1 MREKPFLQDERLIDL
16 LRTSYGLRIE
26 RVEFLPIGADINAAK
41 YRVETDEPA
50 LYFLKLRKGFFEEA
64 SLLIPQ
70 FLHDQGIRQ
79 VIPPLKTKAGQ
90 AWTNLEGYTCILYP
104 YVEGHNG
111 FEASLSDDEWIEFGS
126 VLKRIHSV
134 SLPPGLQGLVPSET
148 WSPRW
153 RELVKGFQAQAE
165 SDSYADPLAAQMAAF
180 LRMHREEIRC
190 MTARAE
196 QLAQALRSRPPSRLA
211 QWVLCHADL
220 HAWNLLHGPREGL
233 YIIDWDN
240 PILAPKERDLMF
252 IGAGVGGIWNTP
264 REAALFYQ
272 GYGGTEIDLTV
283 LTYYRYERILEDVAE
298 FSEQILSTT
307 GETVDRQRGLQQ
319 FSAAFLP
326 NDVVEIAF
334 QTDRRLKEAG

>member
-16 LRTSYGLRIE
+16 LHAAYGLRIE

-50 LYFLKLRKGFFEEA
+50 LYFLKLSKGIFQQA

-90 AWTNLEGYTCILYP
+90 AWTNLEGYTCSLYP
-104 YVEGHNG
+104 FVEGQNG
-111 FEASLSDDEWIEFGS
+111 FEAGLSDDEWIEFGS
-126 VLKRIHSV
+126 ALKRIHSL

-153 RELVKGFQAQAE
+153 RELVRGFQAQVE
-165 SDSYADPLAAQMAAF
+165 SGSYTDPLAAQMAAF
-180 LRMHREEIRC
+180 LHVHREEIRR

-196 QLAQALRSRPPSRLA
+196 ELAQALRSRPPSRPA

-220 HAWNLLHGPREGL
+220 HAWNLLHIPRDSL

-264 REAALFYQ
+264 GEAAWFYQ
-272 GYGGTEIDLTV
+272 GYGETDIDLTV

-307 GETVDRQRGLQQ
+307 RGTADRQD
-319 FSAAFLP
+319 AASSSFPRRSCPMMWLKLP
-326 NDVVEIAF
+326 SRPTGD
-334 QTDRRLKEAG
+334 